1 MFASSVSDYTKGGWE
16 VHFIERGIGL
26 NLHFHHWYYGIPL
39 GLLAFAL
46 IWWPGPLAVERLYDR
61 GLFRGAT
68 GINHYEGDMM
78 VGNLVYNLVWLH
90 ALKHPSAIRMEANYF
105 NR

>member
-1 MFASSVSDYTKGGWE
+1 LFNDLYDLTGRAE
-16 VHFIERGIGL
+16 HLRQAER
-26 NLHFHHWYYGIPL
+26 Y
-39 GLLAFAL
+39 AR
-46 IWWPGPLAVERLYDR
+46 LAVERLFYR

-68 GINHYEGDMM
+68 GIDHYEGDLM

-90 ALKHPSAIRMEANYF
+90 SVKEKTGVKVEPNYF